1 MNTSFPDD
9 KPVELAP
16 DDEPLT
22 ETGILIVD
30 EDPAF
35 QLGLKTFLKE
45 YVGFEKVFTA
55 RSGREAIEVLEK
67 EMTIELLTLDYQ
79 MPEMDGLEL
88 LRYLR
93 ENAPRP
99 LGVTMITG
107 FPSEELKKNY
117 ANCGT
122 DTLLTRHFLAKPVE
136 FEKLEPIILDCYEEL
151 KRAERLAETLGEEAE
166 EEEILE
172 QEPDL
177 FMVMAA
183 NEKLLAR
190 VQELER
196 KLDANH
202 EAVQKLAQT
211 GGCGA
216 FFLDVLKLVVAAAIL
231 FLGWNLLESGKLS
244 MPFGQ
249 GDGQDPVEET
259 VTSKVP
265 GLPVGE
271 TTSTGDSEEE
281 VVGKE
286 PVSSRDTRPGLGGKA
301 NQGNDP
307 VDEESSE
314 NDPDSGQ
321 PL

>member
-1 MNTSFPDD
+1 MNTSFSDD
-9 KPVELAP
+9 EPVELTA
-16 DDEPLT
+16 DDDSLT

-45 YVGFEKVFTA
+45 YVGFDKVFTA
-55 RSGREAIEVLEK
+55 RSGKEAIEVLEK
-67 EMTIELLTLDYQ
+67 EVTIELLTLDYQ

-122 DTLLTRHFLAKPVE
+122 DTLLTQHFLAKPVE

-151 KRAERLAETLGEEAE
+151 KRAEQLAETLEDET
-166 EEEILE
+166 EEEIIE

-183 NEKLLAR
+183 NEQLLAR
-190 VQELER
+190 VQQLES

-202 EAVQKLAQT
+202 EAVEKLGQT

-216 FFLDVLKLVVAAAIL
+216 FFLDVFKLVVAAGIL
-231 FLGWNLLESGKLS
+231 FLGWSLLENGRLS
-244 MPFGQ
+244 LPFGQ
-249 GDGQDPVEET
+249 GDETDPVEERQASQ
-259 VTSKVP
+259 VADQSI
-265 GLPVGE
+265 GE
-271 TTSTGDSEEE
+271 ESSGPAPEDE

-286 PVSSRDTRPGLGGKA
+286 PASSRDTRPGLQKEADQDEGSSE
-301 NQGNDP
+301 
-307 VDEESSE
+307 EEST
-314 NDPDSGQ
+314 DSGTNAGQ

>member
-9 KPVELAP
+9 KPVELPP

-45 YVGFEKVFTA
+45 YVGFDKVFTA
-55 RSGREAIEVLEK
+55 RSGKEAIEVLEK
-67 EMTIELLTLDYQ
+67 EVTIELLTLDYQ

-122 DTLLTRHFLAKPVE
+122 DTLLTGHFLAKPVE

-151 KRAERLAETLGEEAE
+151 KRAERLAETFAE
-166 EEEILE
+166 QTEVEEIIE

-177 FMVMAA
+177 FMVMEA

-190 VQELER
+190 VQQIER

-202 EAVQKLAQT
+202 EAVEQLAQT

-216 FFLDVLKLVVAAAIL
+216 FFLDVLKLVVAAGIL
-231 FLGWNLLESGKLS
+231 FLGWSLLENGKPT
-244 MPFGQ
+244 MPFRQ
-249 GDGQDPVEET
+249 GDGQDRVEET
-259 VTSKVP
+259 ETSEVADP
-265 GLPVGE
+265 PSGE
-271 TTSTGDSEEE
+271 TAPAGDEEEE

-286 PVSSRDTRPGLGGKA
+286 PVSSRDTRPGLGESA
-301 NQGNDP
+301 DQGD
-307 VDEESSE
+307 DSGDGESSE
-314 NDPDSGQ
+314 NEPDSGQ